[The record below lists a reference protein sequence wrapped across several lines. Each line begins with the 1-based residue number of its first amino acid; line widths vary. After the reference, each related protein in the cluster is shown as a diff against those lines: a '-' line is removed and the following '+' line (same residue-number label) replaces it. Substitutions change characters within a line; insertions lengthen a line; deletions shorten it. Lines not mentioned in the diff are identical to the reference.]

1 MRLTVGPLPPA
12 VYWRRRAVVLG
23 ALLVVVVALFY
34 TFGGTA
40 GAPAGTHTTVD
51 STTAAPVDPD
61 TSPTVLT
68 PIITDHKPDRDPDDD
83 SDTNA
88 PPTAFTLPT
97 TAATSGPDDDPP
109 ARTSGPCSDAEIKVI
124 ASAAQTK
131 VPAGKPV
138 DFTIKFSNVGKRSCD
153 RDIGADAQE
162 LKLMDGEKVI
172 WSSDDCNARHGS
184 DVRKFA
190 PDDTVTF
197 TLTWNGR
204 RSRSGTGAT
213 NCTTAPVPAIGT
225 YALLGRLE
233 TAVSAVVAVRLT

>member
-23 ALLVVVVALFY
+23 ALLIVVLALFY
-34 TFGGTA
+34 TFGGTPQ
-40 GAPAGTHTTVD
+40 APAGRQTTLD
-51 STTAAPVDPD
+51 STTPAATPD
-61 TSPTVLT
+61 TTPTVLT
-68 PIITDHKPDRDPDDD
+68 PIITDNKPDRDPDD
-83 SDTNA
+83 NA

-97 TAATSGPDDDPP
+97 NGPASPTAAAQAP
-109 ARTSGPCSDAEIKVI
+109 ASGPCADSEIQVT
-124 ASAAQTK
+124 ASPASGK

-138 DFTIKFSNVGKRSCD
+138 DLTIKFRNVGKRSCN

-162 LKLMDGEKVI
+162 LKLTDGVKVI

-184 DVRKFA
+184 DVRKFG
-190 PDDTVTF
+190 PDDTVAF
-197 TLTWNGR
+197 TLTWDGR

-225 YALLGRLE
+225 YALIGRLE
-233 TAVSAVVAVRLT
+233 TATSPPVPLRLT

>member
-12 VYWRRRAVVLG
+12 VYWRRRAVVVG
-23 ALLVVVVALFY
+23 ALLIVVLALFY
-34 TFGGTA
+34 TFGGSSNTPA
-40 GAPAGTHTTVD
+40 GAQTTVD
-51 STTAAPVDPD
+51 STTAAVTPD
-61 TSPTVLT
+61 TTPTVLT
-68 PIITDHKPDRDPDDD
+68 PIITDNKPDKDPDDEV
-83 SDTNA
+83 

-97 TAATSGPDDDPP
+97 TGPTGSPAAAEAPV
-109 ARTSGPCSDAEIKVI
+109 SGPCADSEIQVT
-124 ASAAQTK
+124 ASPASSK

-138 DFTIKFSNVGKRSCD
+138 DFTIKFRNIGKRSCN

-162 LKLMDGEKVI
+162 LKLFDGEKVI

-190 PDDTVTF
+190 PDDAVAF

-213 NCTTAPVPAIGT
+213 NCSTAPVPAIGT
-225 YALLGRLE
+225 YALQGRLE
-233 TAVSAVVAVRLT
+233 TAVSALVALRLT

>member
-23 ALLVVVVALFY
+23 ALLIVVLALFY
-34 TFGGTA
+34 TFGGTPK
-40 GAPAGTHTTVD
+40 APAGKQTTMD
-51 STTAAPVDPD
+51 STSPAAATPD
-61 TSPTVLT
+61 TTPTVLT
-68 PIITDHKPDRDPDDD
+68 PIITDNKPHQDPDDD
-83 SDTNA
+83 A

-97 TAATSGPDDDPP
+97 NGPASPTAAAQAP
-109 ARTSGPCSDAEIKVI
+109 ASGPCADAEILVT
-124 ASAAQTK
+124 ASPASSK

-138 DFTIKFSNVGKRSCD
+138 DLTIKFRNVGKRSCN

-162 LKLMDGEKVI
+162 LRLIDGEKVI

-190 PDDTVTF
+190 PDDTVAF

-225 YALLGRLE
+225 YALIGRLE
-233 TAVSAVVAVRLT
+233 GATSPPVALRLT